1 MLAVLQGLW
10 TIGLVVA
17 VGYLLART
25 GLLPESA
32 PVVLSRLVF
41 FVATPALLLETLAG
55 APISAVLSDGLAVTA
70 LTTTVSW
77 VCFVLIAR
85 VWWHRDVGSVVVGSL
100 ASSYVNAGNL
110 GIPLAVY
117 VFKDA
122 TVVAPVMLYQLVV
135 LAPIAFVV
143 LDMVETGRRPSL
155 RRVLIQPV
163 RNPVIIGSVIGISL
177 AATGTS
183 IPEVIN
189 APLDL
194 IAGMAVPGA
203 LIAFG
208 ISLRGAPLPGRGGRA
223 ADIAVVALLKLA
235 LMPMVAYVLGRW
247 VFGMVG
253 APLMASTM
261 CAALPTA
268 QNVFVYAVRYKA
280 AVPLARDAVATT
292 TLLCIPVLV
301 AIAGILS

>member
-1 MLAVLQGLW
+1 MLAVLQGLA
-10 TIGLVVA
+10 TIGIVVG

-25 GLLPESA
+25 SLLPEST

-55 APISAVLSDGLAVTA
+55 ASISAVLSAGLAVTA
-70 LTTTVSW
+70 LTTTVAW
-77 VCFVLIAR
+77 GLYLLIAR
-85 VWWHRDVGSVVVGSL
+85 VWWKRDVGSVAIGSL

-117 VFKDA
+117 VFGDA
-122 TVVAPVMLYQLVV
+122 ALVAPVMLYQLVV

-143 LDMVETGRRPSL
+143 LDVVESGRRPSW
-155 RRVLIQPV
+155 RRVLAQPV
-163 RNPVIIGSVIGISL
+163 RNPVIVGSVIGISL
-177 AATGTS
+177 AATGTR

-189 APLDL
+189 APLVL
-194 IAGMAVPGA
+194 ISNLAVPGA

-208 ISLRGAPLPGRGGRA
+208 ISLLGAPIPGRGGRA
-223 ADIAVVALLKLA
+223 ADLSLAAGLKLIVMPVVAYA
-235 LMPMVAYVLGRW
+235 LGRW
-247 VFGMVG
+247 AFGMSGV
-253 APLMASTM
+253 PLLAATM

-268 QNVFVYAVRYKA
+268 QNVFVYAVRYKT
-280 AVPLARDAVATT
+280 AVPLARDAVATS

-301 AIAGILS
+301 IIAGLLS